1 MASPST
7 LHLTEAVFDQTLAE
21 HAEAVI
27 VDFWA
32 EWCGPCKAL
41 APVLEREVAE
51 RPQLELAKV
60 DVDANPALAGHY
72 GIRSIPAVKAFR
84 NGQVVAELVGA
95 QPPQVVASFLDG
107 LLGPSV
113 AERLLDELRELGGYE
128 EVVTALEDGD
138 HEQALSLL
146 LERAATAE
154 KAARDEIRRHM
165 VAVFEDLGQD
175 HPLSTEYR
183 RRLAAILY

>member
-1 MASPST
+1 MDATDATFYRDVVERSHERP
-7 LHLTEAVFDQTLAE
+7 V
-21 HAEAVI
+21 V

-32 EWCGPCKAL
+32 DWCGPCKAL
-41 APVLEREVAE
+41 APVLEHEVAE

-60 DVDANPALAGHY
+60 DIDANPALAEHY
-72 GIRSIPAVKAFR
+72 GIQSIPAVKAFR

-107 LLGPSV
+107 LLGPSPG
-113 AERLLDELRELGGYE
+113 ERLVEELRERGGYE
-128 EVVTALEDGD
+128 DVATALEDGD
-138 HEQALSLL
+138 HERALSLL

-154 KAARDEIRRHM
+154 RAARDEIRHFM

>member
-1 MASPST
+1 MDATDETFYRDVVERSHERP
-7 LHLTEAVFDQTLAE
+7 V
-21 HAEAVI
+21 V

-51 RPQLELAKV
+51 RPGLDLAKV
-60 DVDANPALAGHY
+60 DIDANPALAGHY

-95 QPPQVVASFLDG
+95 QPSQVVATFLDG
-107 LLGPSV
+107 LLGPS
-113 AERLLDELRELGGYE
+113 AGERLLEELRERDGYE
-128 EVVTALEDGD
+128 EVVAALEDGD
-138 HEQALSLL
+138 HERALSLL
-146 LERAATAE
+146 LERAVTAE
-154 KAARDEIRRHM
+154 TSARDEIRRFM

>member
-1 MASPST
+1 MDATDETFYRDVVERS
-7 LHLTEAVFDQTLAE
+7 HERAV
-21 HAEAVI
+21 V

-41 APVLEREVAE
+41 APVLEREVGE
-51 RPQLELAKV
+51 RPQLELVKV

-84 NGQVVAELVGA
+84 KGQIVAELTGA

-107 LLGPSV
+107 LLGP
-113 AERLLDELRELGGYE
+113 AAGDRLLEELRERGDYDD
-128 EVVTALEDGD
+128 VVAALEGGD
-138 HEQALSLL
+138 HEHALSLL
-146 LERAATAE
+146 LERAATADR
-154 KAARDEIRRHM
+154 AARDEIRRYM
-165 VAVFEDLGQD
+165 VAVFEDLGPD
-175 HPLSTEYR
+175 HPLSASYR

>member
-1 MASPST
+1 MDVTDETFYRDVVERSHERP
-7 LHLTEAVFDQTLAE
+7 V
-21 HAEAVI
+21 V

-95 QPPQVVASFLDG
+95 HPPQAVASFLDG
-107 LLGPSV
+107 LLGPS
-113 AERLLDELRELGGYE
+113 AGERLLEELRDRGDYE
-128 EVVTALEDGD
+128 DVVSALEDGD
-138 HEQALSLL
+138 RERALSLL
-146 LERAATAE
+146 LERAVTAE
-154 KAARDEIRRHM
+154 RAARDEVRRYM
-165 VAVFEDLGQD
+165 VAVFDDLGQD
-175 HPLSTEYR
+175 NPLSTEYR

>member
-1 MASPST
+1 MNVTDETFYQDVVERSHEQPI
-7 LHLTEAVFDQTLAE
+7 VF
-21 HAEAVI
+21 
-27 VDFWA
+27 DFWA
-32 EWCGPCKAL
+32 DWCGPCKAL

-51 RPQLELAKV
+51 RPQLALVKV

-84 NGQVVAELVGA
+84 NGQVVAELTGA

-107 LLGPSV
+107 LLGP
-113 AERLLDELRELGGYE
+113 AAGELLLEELRGRGGYAD
-128 EVVTALEDGD
+128 VVAALEGGD
-138 HEQALSLL
+138 HERALSLL

-154 KAARDEIRRHM
+154 GAGRDEIRRFM

-175 HPLSTEYR
+175 HPLSTAYR

>member
-1 MASPST
+1 MDVTDETFYTDVVQRSHETP
-7 LHLTEAVFDQTLAE
+7 V
-21 HAEAVI
+21 V

-60 DVDANPALAGHY
+60 DIDANPALAGHY

-84 NGQVVAELVGA
+84 NGQVVAELGGA

-107 LLGPSV
+107 LLGPS
-113 AERLLDELRELGGYE
+113 AGERLVEELRDLGGYE
-128 EVVTALEDGD
+128 DVVTALEDGD
-138 HEQALSLL
+138 HELALSLL
-146 LERAATAE
+146 LERAVTAE
-154 KAARDEIRRHM
+154 RAARDEIRRFM
-165 VAVFEDLGQD
+165 VAVFDDLGQD
-175 HPLSTEYR
+175 HPLSAEYR

>member
-1 MASPST
+1 MDATDETFYRDVVERSHERP
-7 LHLTEAVFDQTLAE
+7 V
-21 HAEAVI
+21 V

-51 RPQLELAKV
+51 RPGLELAKV
-60 DVDANPALAGHY
+60 DIDANPALAEHY
-72 GIRSIPAVKAFR
+72 AIRSIPAVKAFR

-95 QPPQVVASFLDG
+95 QPPQVVGAFLDG
-107 LLGPSV
+107 LLGPSPG
-113 AERLLDELRELGGYE
+113 ERLVAELREQGGYDD
-128 EVVTALEDGD
+128 VVTVLEDGD
-138 HEQALSLL
+138 HERALSLL
-146 LERAATAE
+146 LERAVTAE
-154 KAARDEIRRHM
+154 RAARDEIRRFM

-175 HPLSTEYR
+175 HPLSIEYR